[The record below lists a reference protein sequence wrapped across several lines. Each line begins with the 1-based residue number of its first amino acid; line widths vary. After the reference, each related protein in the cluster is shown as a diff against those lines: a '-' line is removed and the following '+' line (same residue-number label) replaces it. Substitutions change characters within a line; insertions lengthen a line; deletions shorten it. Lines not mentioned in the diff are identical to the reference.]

1 MQNNLS
7 SKLFEIFSNV
17 DSSKNLIANLDA
29 KIIKYKID
37 NQEVISTIV
46 DEIKP
51 NCYVVSANSM
61 LIEYSKDELTK
72 LDSKIIRTI
81 SYMLIKIFENILKM
95 AHIDKLQ
102 TLNNYMLSTNFFS
115 NDFENIDLKKLREIA
130 LKDYS
135 QHTLLIRSV
144 NKTQNSKLFEKLKED
159 GWIALVSRQVYIFD
173 DFKRCEKHQNYKWDK
188 KLLSDKRYIFKEL
201 DLDDFSLFEKAEEL
215 YNKLYLE
222 KYSKHNVQF
231 KAIYLQA
238 LVKKKLLHLRLL
250 YDNQKNRYIAVVGL
264 IGEDGVITA
273 PIVGYDLSYD
283 VKEALYRRVIAYILE
298 YAKTN
303 NYVLNLSSG
312 ASSFKLNRGAKAN
325 LEYMFVYTKHLPFF
339 RRFIWKTLGFISNN
353 FYAVL
358 LQRLKL

>member
-1 MQNNLS
+1 MQNVS
-7 SKLFEIFSNV
+7 SKLFEILEKYPSKELMANV
-17 DSSKNLIANLDA
+17 DTKVV
-29 KIIKYKID
+29 KYCVD

-51 NCYVVSANSM
+51 NCYVVSANIM

-72 LDSKIIRTI
+72 LDSKILRTF
-81 SYMLIKIFENILKM
+81 SYILIKLFENILKI
-95 AHIDKLQ
+95 AKIDKLQ

-115 NDFENIDLKKLREIA
+115 NNFENIDLKKLRDIA
-130 LKDYS
+130 LKNYS
-135 QHTLLIRSV
+135 NHTLVLRSI
-144 NKTQNSKLFEKLKED
+144 NKTQNQKLFQELKKD

-173 DFKRCEKHQNYKWDK
+173 DFKRCQKHQNYRWDK
-188 KLLSDKRYIFKEL
+188 KLLNDKRYIFKEL
-201 DLDDFSLFEKAEEL
+201 DLDDFSLFEKAEKL
-215 YNKLYLE
+215 YNQLYLE
-222 KYSKHNVQF
+222 KYSIHNVQF
-231 KAIYLQA
+231 KAIYLQE
-238 LVKKKLLHLRLL
+238 LVKKELLHLRLL
-250 YDNQKNRYIAVVGL
+250 YDNQKNKYVAVVGL
-264 IGEDGVITA
+264 IGEDEVITA

-303 NYVLNLSSG
+303 KYVLNLSSG

-325 LEYMFVYTKHLPFF
+325 LEYMFVYTKHLPLF
-339 RRFIWKTLGFISNN
+339 RRFIWKILSFISNN

>member
-1 MQNNLS
+1 MQNLS
-7 SKLFEIFSNV
+7 SKLFEILEKYSSKELMANV
-17 DSSKNLIANLDA
+17 DTKVV
-29 KIIKYKID
+29 KYCVD

-61 LIEYSKDELTK
+61 LIEYSKDELKK
-72 LDSKIIRTI
+72 LDSKILRTF
-81 SYMLIKIFENILKM
+81 SYILIKLFENILKI
-95 AHIDKLQ
+95 AKIDKLQ

-115 NDFENIDLKKLREIA
+115 NNFENIDLKKLRNIA
-130 LKDYS
+130 LKNYS
-135 QHTLLIRSV
+135 NHTLVIRSI
-144 NKTQNSKLFEKLKED
+144 NKTQNQKLFQELKED

-173 DFKRCEKHQNYKWDK
+173 DFKRCEKHQNYRWDK

-201 DLDDFSLFEKAEEL
+201 DLDDFSLFEKAENL
-215 YNKLYLE
+215 YNQLYLE
-222 KYSKHNVQF
+222 KYSIHNVQF
-231 KAIYLQA
+231 KAIYLQE
-238 LVKKKLLHLRLL
+238 LVKKELLHLRLL
-250 YDNQKNRYIAVVGL
+250 YDNQKNKYVAVVGL
-264 IGEDGVITA
+264 IGEDEVITA

-303 NYVLNLSSG
+303 NCVLNLSSG

-325 LEYMFVYTKHLPFF
+325 LEYMFVYNKHLPLF
-339 RRFIWKTLGFISNN
+339 RRFIWKILSFISNN

>member
-1 MQNNLS
+1 MQNLS
-7 SKLFEIFSNV
+7 SKLFEILEKYSSKELMANV
-17 DSSKNLIANLDA
+17 DTKVV
-29 KIIKYKID
+29 KYCVD

-72 LDSKIIRTI
+72 LDSKILRTF
-81 SYMLIKIFENILKM
+81 SYILIKLFENILKI
-95 AHIDKLQ
+95 AKIDRLQ

-115 NDFENIDLKKLREIA
+115 NDFENIDLKKLRDIA
-130 LKDYS
+130 FRDYS

-144 NKTQNSKLFEKLKED
+144 NKIQNSKLFEELKKD

-173 DFKRCEKHQNYKWDK
+173 DFKRCEKHQNYRWDK

-201 DLDDFSLFEKAEEL
+201 DLDDFSLFEKAENL
-215 YNKLYLE
+215 YNQLYLE
-222 KYSKHNVQF
+222 KYSIHNVQF
-231 KAIYLQA
+231 KAIYLQE
-238 LVKKKLLHLRLL
+238 LVKKELLHLRLL
-250 YDNQKNRYIAVVGL
+250 YDNQKNKYVAVVGL
-264 IGEDGVITA
+264 IGEDEVITA

-312 ASSFKLNRGAKAN
+312 ASSFKLNRGANAN
-325 LEYMFVYTKHLPFF
+325 LEYMFVYTKHLPLF
-339 RRFIWKTLGFISNN
+339 RRFIWKILSFISNN

>member
-1 MQNNLS
+1 MQNLS

-17 DSSKNLIANLDA
+17 DSAKNLIANVDT
-29 KIIKYKID
+29 KVIKYCVD

-72 LDSKIIRTI
+72 LDSKILRTF
-81 SYMLIKIFENILKM
+81 SYILIKLFENILKI
-95 AHIDKLQ
+95 AKIDKLQ

-115 NDFENIDLKKLREIA
+115 NDFENIDLKKLRDIV

-144 NKTQNSKLFEKLKED
+144 NKTQNPKLFEELKKD
-159 GWIALVSRQVYIFD
+159 AWIALVSRQVYIFD
-173 DFKRCEKHQNYKWDK
+173 DFKRCQKHQNYRWDK

-215 YNKLYLE
+215 YNELYLK

-231 KAIYLQA
+231 KAIYLQE
-238 LVKKKLLHLRLL
+238 LVKKELLHLRLL
-250 YDNQKNRYIAVVGL
+250 YDNQENKYVAVVGI

-273 PIVGYDLSYD
+273 PIVGYDLNYD
-283 VKEALYRRVIAYILE
+283 IKEALYRRVIAYILE

-339 RRFIWKTLGFISNN
+339 RRFIWKTLSFISNN

>member
-1 MQNNLS
+1 MQNLS

-17 DSSKNLIANLDA
+17 DSSRDLIANVDT
-29 KIIKYKID
+29 KVIKYEID

-72 LDSKIIRTI
+72 LDSKIVRTV
-81 SYMLIKIFENILKM
+81 SYMLIKLFENILKM
-95 AHIDKLQ
+95 AQIDKLQ
-102 TLNNYMLSTNFFS
+102 ALNNYMLSTNFFPL
-115 NDFENIDLKKLREIA
+115 NFENIDLKKLRNIA

-135 QHTLLIRSV
+135 QHTLLIRSI
-144 NKTQNSKLFEKLKED
+144 NKTQNPKLFEGLRKD
-159 GWIALVSRQVYIFD
+159 GWIALVSRQIYIFD
-173 DFKRCEKHQNYKWDK
+173 DFKRCEKHQNYRWDK
-188 KLLSDKRYIFKEL
+188 KLLSDKRYKFKEL

-231 KAIYLQA
+231 KAIYLQE
-238 LVKKKLLHLRLL
+238 LVKKELLHLRLL
-250 YDNQKNRYIAVVGL
+250 YDNQENKYVAVVGL

-273 PIVGYDLSYD
+273 PIVGYDLNYD
-283 VKEALYRRVIAYILE
+283 IKEALYRRVIAYILE
-298 YAKTN
+298 YSKNN
-303 NYVLNLSSG
+303 NYLLNLSSG
-312 ASSFKLNRGAKAN
+312 ASFFKLNRGAKAN
-325 LEYMFVYTKHLPFF
+325 LEYMFAYTKHLSFS
-339 RRFIWKTLGFISNN
+339 RRFIWETLSLISNN
-353 FYAVL
+353 FYGVL

>member
-1 MQNNLS
+1 MQNVS
-7 SKLFEIFSNV
+7 SKLFEILEKYPSKELMANV
-17 DSSKNLIANLDA
+17 DTKVV
-29 KIIKYKID
+29 KYCVD

-51 NCYVVSANSM
+51 NCYVVSANIM

-72 LDSKIIRTI
+72 LDSKILRTF
-81 SYMLIKIFENILKM
+81 SYILIKLFENILKI
-95 AHIDKLQ
+95 AKIDKLQ

-115 NDFENIDLKKLREIA
+115 NIFENIDLKKLRDIA
-130 LKDYS
+130 LKNYS
-135 QHTLLIRSV
+135 NHTLVLRSI
-144 NKTQNSKLFEKLKED
+144 NKTQNQKLFQELKKD

-173 DFKRCEKHQNYKWDK
+173 DFKRCQKHQNYRWDK
-188 KLLSDKRYIFKEL
+188 KLLNDKRYIFKEL
-201 DLDDFSLFEKAEEL
+201 DLDDFSLFEKAEKL
-215 YNKLYLE
+215 YNQLYLE
-222 KYSKHNVQF
+222 KYSIHNVQF
-231 KAIYLQA
+231 KAIYLQE
-238 LVKKKLLHLRLL
+238 LVKKELLHLRLL
-250 YDNQKNRYIAVVGL
+250 YDNQKNKYVAVVGL
-264 IGEDGVITA
+264 IGEDEVITA

-303 NYVLNLSSG
+303 KYVLNLSSG

-325 LEYMFVYTKHLPFF
+325 LEYMFVYTKHLPLF
-339 RRFIWKTLGFISNN
+339 RRFIWKILSFISNN

>member
-1 MQNNLS
+1 MQNLS

-17 DSSKNLIANLDA
+17 DSSKKLIANVDT
-29 KIIKYKID
+29 KVIKYCVD

-72 LDSKIIRTI
+72 LDSKILRTF
-81 SYMLIKIFENILKM
+81 SYILIKLFENILKI
-95 AHIDKLQ
+95 AKIDRLQ

-115 NDFENIDLKKLREIA
+115 NNFENIDLKKLRDIA
-130 LKDYS
+130 LKNYS
-135 QHTLLIRSV
+135 NHTLVIRSI
-144 NKTQNSKLFEKLKED
+144 NKTQNPKLFQELKKD

-173 DFKRCEKHQNYKWDK
+173 DFKRCEKHQNYRWDK
-188 KLLSDKRYIFKEL
+188 KLLNDKRYIFKEL
-201 DLDDFSLFEKAEEL
+201 DLDDFSLFEKAENL
-215 YNKLYLE
+215 YNQLYLE
-222 KYSKHNVQF
+222 KYSIHNVQF
-231 KAIYLQA
+231 KAIYLQE
-238 LVKKKLLHLRLL
+238 LVKKELLHLRLL
-250 YDNQKNRYIAVVGL
+250 YDNQKNKYVAVVGL
-264 IGEDGVITA
+264 IGEDEVITA

-325 LEYMFVYTKHLPFF
+325 LEYMFVYNKHLPLF
-339 RRFIWKTLGFISNN
+339 RRFIWKILSFISNN

>member
-1 MQNNLS
+1 MQNVS
-7 SKLFEIFSNV
+7 SKLFEILEKYPSKELMANV
-17 DSSKNLIANLDA
+17 DTKVV
-29 KIIKYKID
+29 KYCVD

-72 LDSKIIRTI
+72 LDSKILRTF
-81 SYMLIKIFENILKM
+81 SYILIKLFENILKI
-95 AHIDKLQ
+95 AKIDKLQ

-115 NDFENIDLKKLREIA
+115 NIFENIDLKKLRDIA
-130 LKDYS
+130 LKNYS
-135 QHTLLIRSV
+135 NHTLVLRSI
-144 NKTQNSKLFEKLKED
+144 NKTQNQKLFQELKKD

-173 DFKRCEKHQNYKWDK
+173 DFKRCQKHQNYRWDK
-188 KLLSDKRYIFKEL
+188 KLLNDKRYIFKEL
-201 DLDDFSLFEKAEEL
+201 DLDDFSLFEKAEKL
-215 YNKLYLE
+215 YNQLYLE
-222 KYSKHNVQF
+222 KYSIHNVQF
-231 KAIYLQA
+231 KAIYLQE
-238 LVKKKLLHLRLL
+238 LVKKELLHLRLL
-250 YDNQKNRYIAVVGL
+250 YDNQKNKYVAVVGL
-264 IGEDGVITA
+264 IGEDEVITA

-303 NYVLNLSSG
+303 KYVLNLSSG

-325 LEYMFVYTKHLPFF
+325 LEYMFVYTKHLPLF
-339 RRFIWKTLGFISNN
+339 RRFIWKILSFISNN

>member
-1 MQNNLS
+1 MQNLS

-29 KIIKYKID
+29 KIIKYKVN
-37 NQEVISTIV
+37 NQEVFSTIV

-72 LDSKIIRTI
+72 LDSKIVRTI
-81 SYMLIKIFENILKM
+81 SYMLIKIFENILKI
-95 AHIDKLQ
+95 AQIDKLQ

-115 NDFENIDLKKLREIA
+115 LDFENIDLKKLRDIA

-144 NKTQNSKLFEKLKED
+144 NKTQNPKLFEELKKD

-188 KLLSDKRYIFKEL
+188 KLLSDKRYEFREL
-201 DLDDFSLFEKAEEL
+201 DLDDFSLFEKAEQL

-231 KAIYLQA
+231 KAIYLQE
-238 LVKKKLLHLRLL
+238 LVKKGLLHLRLL
-250 YDNQKNRYIAVVGL
+250 HDNQENKYVAVVGI
-264 IGEDGVITA
+264 IGEDALITA

-283 VKEALYRRVIAYILE
+283 IKEALYRRVIAYILE

-303 NYVLNLSSG
+303 NYGLNLSSG

-325 LEYMFVYTKHLPFF
+325 LEYMFVYSKHLPFF
-339 RRFIWKTLGFISNN
+339 RRFIWKTLSFISNN